1 MISELTEGVVINGR
15 YRLLSL
21 KGRGTFGEVW
31 QAVDIMLG
39 IEVAVKVYVSLDAEG
54 REEFKE
60 EYRLAVNLN
69 HSNLLAVTYFDEW
82 EGRPFLVMRYC
93 SRGSVAALVGKM
105 SESQL
110 WAFIRE
116 VASGLAYLHSLQPE
130 PIVHQ
135 DIKPD
140 NILVDDYGHFLISD
154 FGISK
159 KIRAT
164 MRKQSGRATGAG
176 AMAFMGPERFSKEPS
191 PIKASDIWSL
201 GVTICE
207 LATGE
212 LPFCGMGGGMLKK
225 GAEMPSLGAP
235 WSDELNTLMQACLS
249 LEPWDRPTA
258 AQIAEYAAAKMEGR
272 GAIPVWNK
280 KRNGSDFQKNKD
292 TKDLHGTQPFVKK
305 EIDSNKPCVDAVP
318 TREKDEK
325 KYERL
330 IRYAFVI
337 CILGLV
343 TFIITYY
350 DHKSPLQI
358 EAENNLADYKSGVL
372 LCESFVN
379 KGISGEPEEL
389 LKAKEKLTE
398 LKHMETKYGAL
409 VPDYNRTAN
418 LEKKLNQKL
427 EDASES
433 WANAARSQY
442 KKLKNEAKAIEY
454 YQLALKL
461 KETPDIRAEYSDI
474 ARKYGYMKIKNM
486 EFRNEGEGSEIIDD
500 YGSVLMASK
509 IKYLA
514 ACIVY
519 DGLSDDGETI
529 KIYTKIYEP
538 DGSLS
543 RGPSSP
549 KGYSFVSEITVQPWD
564 NWKVNLKGWGN
575 KDGGTYSPGKYR
587 YELWYEGRK
596 LYSKTFTLQ

>member
-1 MISELTEGVVINGR
+1 MVSELTEGVVINGR

-31 QAVDIMLG
+31 QAGDIMLG
-39 IEVAVKVYVSLDAEG
+39 IEVAVKVYISLDAEG

-93 SRGSVAALVGKM
+93 ARGSVAALVGKM
-105 SESQL
+105 SEAQL
-110 WAFIRE
+110 WAFLRE

-201 GVTICE
+201 GVTVCE
-207 LATGE
+207 LTTGE

-235 WSDELNTLMQACLS
+235 WSNELNSLMQACLT
-249 LEPWDRPTA
+249 LEPWNRPTA
-258 AQIAEYAAAKMEGR
+258 AQIAEYAAAKVEGR
-272 GAIPVWNK
+272 EAIPVWNK
-280 KRNGSDFQKNKD
+280 KRSGSDVGKNKD
-292 TKDLHGTQPFVKK
+292 NKDIRGTQPFAKK
-305 EIDSNKPCVDAVP
+305 ETPWAEVVP
-318 TREKDEK
+318 PRIKNEK

-330 IRYAFVI
+330 LLYAFVI
-337 CILGLV
+337 CTLGLV
-343 TFIITYY
+343 TFIITFY

-372 LCESFVN
+372 LCESFVD
-379 KGISGEPEEL
+379 KDIDSKPEEL

-398 LKHMETKYGAL
+398 LKHMETKYGTL
-409 VPDYNRTAN
+409 VPDYNRTAT
-418 LEKKLNQKL
+418 LEKRLNQKL
-427 EDASES
+427 EDASQA

-442 KKLKNEAKAIEY
+442 NKLNNGTKAIEY

-461 KETPDIRAEYSDI
+461 KEDPDIRAEYSDI
-474 ARKYGYMKIKNM
+474 VRKYGYMKIKDM

-500 YGSVLMASK
+500 YGSVLKASG
-509 IKYLA
+509 IKYLRA
-514 ACIVY
+514 RIIY
-519 DGLSDDGETI
+519 DGLSQDSKTFQI
-529 KIYTKIYEP
+529 FMKLYEP
-538 DGSLS
+538 DRGLS
-543 RGPSSP
+543 RGTSSP
-549 KGYSFVSEITVQPWD
+549 EGYTGLSQITVWPG
-564 NWKVNLKGWGN
+564 NNRKVNLDGWGTKN
-575 KDGGTYSPGKYR
+575 GGYYKPGTYR
-587 YELWYEGRK
+587 YELWYEGKK